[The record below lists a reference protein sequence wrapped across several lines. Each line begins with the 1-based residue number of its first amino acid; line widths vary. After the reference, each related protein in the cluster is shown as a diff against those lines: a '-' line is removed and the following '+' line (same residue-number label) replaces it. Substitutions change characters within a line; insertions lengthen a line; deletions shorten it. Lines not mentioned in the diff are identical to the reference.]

1 MVLRYAKAPSQRQ
14 LRVGE
19 EIRHALA
26 EMLIRN
32 ELSHPFFE
40 KIMISVSEVRVGPDL
55 KIATAFLIMPD
66 DIDQKALLQLFKDIS
81 PTIRKII
88 SKKVRLRYAPEI
100 RFAAD
105 ESVKNAAHI
114 ERLLKSIK

>member
-1 MVLRYAKAPSQRQ
+1 MVLRYAKAPTQRQ

-26 EMLIRN
+26 DMFIRN

-40 KIMISVSEVRVGPDL
+40 KIMISISEVRVGPDL
-55 KIATAFLIMPD
+55 KVATAFLVMPD
-66 DIDQKALLQLFKDIS
+66 DIDHKALLKLFKDIS
-81 PTIRKII
+81 PTIRKIVG
-88 SKKVRLRYAPEI
+88 KKVLLRYTPEL

-105 ESVKNAAHI
+105 ESVKYAARI
-114 ERLLKSIK
+114 ESLLKSVK